1 MLCNTTGDTYEVK
14 MNWARLVLES
24 CFETCAVLKCKELCC
39 IFLIHI
45 FIHIL
50 GNDNVLWYDG
60 MLTFHM
66 HRQSPHSVTYVILI
80 LLVLCHGACR
90 DVHTNSPM
98 IMPVFP
104 CVPWC
109 GITNMGQSKIWSS
122 LGTGCGSYFLA
133 QCYTVWFG
141 RQVLMFLK
149 KLLPPYFSVYRTS
162 HVAPAAL
169 HSTHSSLLPDK
180 YHVLSINKPL
190 VQV

>member
-1 MLCNTTGDTYEVK
+1 MLCNTTGDTYEVE
-14 MNWARLVLES
+14 MNWVCLVLES

-39 IFLIHI
+39 ILLICIYIYI

-66 HRQSPHSVTYVILI
+66 HRQSLHSVTYVILI
-80 LLVLCHGACR
+80 LLVCHGACS

-104 CVPWC
+104 YVPRC
-109 GITNMGQSKIWSS
+109 GITNTGQSKIWGS

-133 QCYTVWFG
+133 PCYTVWFG

-149 KLLPPYFSVYRTS
+149 KLLPLCFSVYRTW
-162 HVAPAAL
+162 HVTPAAL
-169 HSTHSSLLPDK
+169 HSTH
-180 YHVLSINKPL
+180 
-190 VQV
+190 